1 MDEKHVDKVD
11 TREVD
16 TAAQLVAG
24 TELTLDKDEA
34 KRIRCVCTYFNVVR
48 N

>member
-1 MDEKHVDKVD
+1 MDEKHADKVD

-24 TELTLDKDEA
+24 TEVTLDKDEA
-34 KRIRCVCTYFNVVR
+34 NRIRCVCTHFYVFR
-48 N
+48 H